1 MSNTEQD
8 KIVEYLRKVTADLKR
23 ARARVRE
30 LEEQAQEPIAI
41 VGMACRLPGSVTAPE
56 QLWQLVLDG
65 VDVISSFPADRGWGE
80 ELYDPDPDAADR
92 SYVREGGFLYDAAD
106 FDADFFGIS
115 AREALAM
122 DPQQRLL
129 LEVTWEVLE
138 RAGIDPASLHGTD
151 TGVFVGSAYQN
162 YALRLPAVPRAVEGY
177 VVSGS
182 SDSVASGRLS
192 YALGLTGP
200 AVTVDTACSSSLV
213 TLHLAAQAVRAGE
226 CSLAL
231 AGGVTVM
238 STPMLFMEGSRQR
251 ALSPDGRCRAF
262 SADAN
267 GTGFAEGVG
276 MLLLERLSDAKRHGH
291 RVLGVIRGS
300 AVNSDRK
307 SVV

>member
-192 YALGLTGP
+192 YTLGLTG
-200 AVTVDTACSSSLV
+200 
-213 TLHLAAQAVRAGE
+213 
-226 CSLAL
+226 
-231 AGGVTVM
+231 
-238 STPMLFMEGSRQR
+238 
-251 ALSPDGRCRAF
+251 
-262 SADAN
+262 
-267 GTGFAEGVG
+267 
-276 MLLLERLSDAKRHGH
+276 
-291 RVLGVIRGS
+291 
-300 AVNSDRK
+300 DRK